1 MAQAIA
7 DPEELDRFASELASY
22 CETLCS
28 ETGRIQGCFS
38 SLGDTW
44 QDEKRAAFEEQFNEL
59 VGQISRF
66 EESCDDYVPFLHS
79 LAERLRDYLQC

>member
-7 DPEELDRFASELASY
+7 DPEELDKFANELASY
-22 CETLCS
+22 RDMLSS
-28 ETGRIQGCFS
+28 ETGRIQGGFA

-44 QDEKRAAFEEQFNEL
+44 QDEKRAAFEDQFNEL

-66 EESCDDYVPFLHS
+66 EESCDDCIPFLHS
-79 LAERLRDYLQC
+79 LAERLRDYLQS

>member
-7 DPEELDRFASELASY
+7 DPDELDRFANELASY
-22 CETLCS
+22 RDALGS

-44 QDEKRAAFEEQFNEL
+44 QDEKRTAFEDQFNEL

-66 EESCDDYVPFLHS
+66 EEACDDCVPFLHS
-79 LAERLRDYLQC
+79 LAERLRDYLQS

>member
-7 DPEELDRFASELASY
+7 DPEELDGFANELSAY
-22 CETLCS
+22 REALGS
-28 ETGRIQGCFS
+28 ETARIQGRFA

-44 QDEKRAAFEEQFNEL
+44 QDEKRTAFEDQFNEL

-66 EESCDDYVPFLHS
+66 EESCDDCIPFLHS
-79 LAERLRDYLQC
+79 LAERLRDYLQS

>member
-7 DPEELDRFASELASY
+7 DPDELDRFASELASY
-22 CETLCS
+22 REMLNS

-44 QDEKRAAFEEQFNEL
+44 QDSKRAAFEDQFNEL
-59 VGQISRF
+59 VGQIARF
-66 EESCDDYVPFLHS
+66 EESCDDCIPFLHTM
-79 LAERLRDYLQC
+79 AERLRDYLQS